1 MSSSVG
7 SHKKKKKVF
16 FYVYPRTLTN
26 KYFSIKIKAEALQ
39 LAKGV
44 RAFIIASEE
53 FSFAWLRKALKFH
66 NIWNKN
72 RVYIPYKNPSAEK
85 EVPLLDVYRF

>member
-53 FSFAWLRKALKFH
+53 FSFA
-66 NIWNKN
+66 
-72 RVYIPYKNPSAEK
+72 
-85 EVPLLDVYRF
+85 